1 MIVSLP
7 KNNILIQEVVM
18 ILTGK
23 IKRVLRMISV
33 LVAGIFFLEQ
43 VVWAGNIAVPIQPV
57 PERTENAS
65 DPSDFL
71 SSQSS
76 AESLISTKNAIES
89 FSPVSETDTGFFMTE
104 RGTKYDNFVLNP
116 DGCAHYY
123 FDGLLVEKSYD
134 SGKAFLYGYDEDRRE
149 KSMACYREG
158 GVYEYTREYRRNSS
172 GHIER
177 IVFYYPN
184 GSAIHRTMDS
194 RILEEERPNGEK
206 LIYSYLDNRRKAGK
220 TVYDKKGEL
229 KFEENYIYKGNGKF
243 DGVRRIYSDGTVIDF
258 SSRWK
263 ILRLELNNGRLSTYN
278 YDENW
283 NMTGRVMYIPADNGE
298 GIEKYVHYNSS
309 GTIYKTIKH
318 YPDGHVK
325 EHDDQGNL
333 MRETT
338 PGGMTYTY
346 HVPEGTLKTK
356 QTPDGHIVAYYPDG
370 RIQSVTAGDHKEDR
384 VYVESG
390 GEIEYTLAVHDDKV
404 RYVAEGLSQESGF
417 LSEYGREDVGA
428 ISVTYGGD
436 VTALYSA
443 GAVRQISVEGGYVEL
458 CSDQGLVY
466 QNSDAGTFYG
476 YEEGYLRQ
484 AASINGNIYNF
495 GTTSLADGVMVE
507 LKDALINGLKV
518 EFADSRVSRVISGAP
533 DRGIKED
540 ELDIHLDDILAALR
554 NDIANVRFIYGPD
567 DEIRE
572 IVTSSYS
579 SFHMEEGFISHVVS
593 AEGLVSW
600 FEYIFDDDGSLTGLK
615 IKDAGGIR
623 TYDSN
628 GDLVLVSV
636 GEEGEMGEMNIS
648 GGQVES
654 VMSAGTMLDRIAFDE
669 YGQISSARLTDNEGG
684 EYFFSGGVLSAFMGG
699 ENTVYE
705 VDDAGRITR
714 LIKEEGSDIFDVSYI
729 EDEKTGRELT
739 VFTDTRTLTRYI
751 YAYFPEQDQQLL
763 SEISDPAGINVVY
776 SYDAFSRTDSVSISF
791 AGRSTSIY
799 EYEYANEEIII
810 TDDIG
815 TKRYYDADYRP
826 LKIETPYNE
835 TYHYGYDTDESGETL
850 TFLNYSRRV
859 ESDGTVIEYFKGG
872 ITKITRPDGTYIDN
886 IEFDP
891 DTLELRRFSVHT
903 PDGDHHNVI
912 IDGPFVQLEL
922 EDSTRLVFYQDKLVA
937 FGNSQGITP
946 LYDLDELE
954 ETIYARRHSAAGA
967 IYPEEADIAASSW
980 RHQTYSDS
988 TAIHRVTR
996 DYEDHNWVVSVDMTA
1011 GDAASSAGEM
1021 YLDLRYDIP
1030 GLNWQAPIDM
1040 RGREISFFF
1049 RPDPS
1054 FDTSAAYPPEV
1065 QVFAK
1070 DSNWRT
1076 QYGTASVMEMSDG
1089 WVKVSLIPAEDD
1101 VNFGYT
1107 EQFFDPSRV
1116 VMIGLRISAG
1126 SDAPAGEKYLGKVLV
1141 KHDILPDIFE
1151 NVNYGTSPLDELYFG
1166 LGVTRDIDRL
1176 LGGDAAA
1183 AESYLENFIGAL
1195 GGGPADIYQENLLN
1209 MVSWN
1214 VESEADD
1221 IKGINGIHRDSAN
1234 DGFIITADLS
1244 STDANHGKGEVFF
1257 DLRTGVPGLG
1267 WGGPMNLAS
1276 RPISLLIKIPEG
1288 LVGPEEYPNGAR
1300 LFVED
1305 ADYKSQYGTWVNL
1318 KEADKW
1324 YRLDL
1329 VPTFGDIPN
1338 GSTEP
1343 GFDPSRIIRVG
1354 LSIVTPPG
1362 SSTEFSGDIN
1372 LSFLPASKND
1382 GNVNY
1387 TNTPLWMDLRG
1398 VQKYIINEDDNYIR
1412 VPSVNYLPEQYYSYV
1427 FNKGSGEAPEVNF
1440 EAIESP
1446 YAVWKY
1452 YGSQSWEGLNSN
1464 KGITSV
1470 AWDDPGT
1477 SLNAGV
1483 NISSGKTGEIY
1494 LDVRYLPR
1502 ATGKL
1507 WQNGSTL
1514 DMSTREVVFYV
1525 RAMDAFTANTSR
1537 PFEIEAFAKSVVTEG
1552 SSEVWRDVYAPG
1564 VALDPRGDWVKVTIT
1579 PSPHD
1584 FNSGTS
1590 HLDFDP
1596 TSVALIGLRVKPLSS
1611 AHTFSG
1617 QLEIRYEVNGVE
1629 LGAVGLGSESET
1641 LRDPVWVDQRDL
1653 AEYLRSEGIGL
1664 YGDYSVMTVV
1674 NQFAALIPGYALP
1687 GDMAAFIVYEGD
1699 DVVRS
1704 ISKPDGTTTWF
1715 GEGGRVDRI
1724 TFETGETFVDY
1735 EYDEKGGLANAILV
1749 SARDRLRNTMDDI
1762 TSELEKK
1769 TADSL
1774 LVLAEQYSLLEE
1786 NFMNDVN
1793 AARRQFASARS
1804 SLRAQQYVKVKR
1816 SFLFFTWTETVENR
1830 AVTEALRDLDRQE
1843 AEFNR
1848 EVSRQLA
1855 KLDEELALEHG
1866 KITAEK
1872 EKIMAENKWQEEKML
1887 ISILRQE
1894 AIPIIH
1900 FYYRGLLGRDADE
1913 AEIGRL
1919 FLKSMDTAGYYGGD
1933 SITGTSNFA
1942 AFFIPEI
1949 SDAGAVLSALTENSN
1964 TPLYL
1969 NLSYELKLLADGH
1982 IPGEDVSESAI
1993 TDIASG
1999 LDGLL
2004 RAYDLYHQLYA
2015 FYGCREEF
2023 HAALSSSTVSI
2034 ILDSRDILEKD
2045 LPDLTAAE
2053 RRDIEWV
2060 NRSILQDLLPGLVA
2074 KEKHPGYFNS
2084 GYLMEE
2090 LSSAAERAEVE
2101 AFKSGVINA
2110 VTGFLSEYINDSA
2123 SRDAM
2128 LEGLGLER
2136 DGVINVTPDFVEVL
2150 QKWLEDQDLH
2160 FGRSAFEALKKMVDI
2175 HGSGP
2180 VEIEELA
2187 AKALLIDILIGAG
2200 GPVTDNKI
2208 AISMYSM
2215 NMVARLYG
2223 IATGTYRVDYDDII
2237 SFAPGFVTL
2246 IDGDHYV
2253 TVISAT
2259 ESEVTYWDQNLGP
2272 GGGEITI
2279 SRKDFEDNWQGN
2291 VIATD
2296 TVEASKVLSEQV
2308 ARKIKGSFFWLLIPV
2323 LVSVI
2328 TTSVSAV
2335 ITAAISAITAVVSGL
2350 AGLIGNIA
2358 AGIGY
2363 AISTIGGAL
2372 NFAGK
2377 AFMGALNLGGASA
2390 AGAGAGT
2397 GVGAVSGFSI
2407 GALVEGAGATMVK
2420 IGLGYG
2426 VNAGLG
2432 SMGVD
2437 PLVSG
2442 LVSSFMTGGAHGLME
2457 GGGLQGAFISALQYG
2472 SAAGMN
2478 MLGHHL
2484 DLDPII
2490 TGILSMSTSVLSGAA
2505 LDPDVT
2511 LRQAIGEI
2519 VPHISGEL
2527 AYYGVHLAGQA
2538 MGISPDISAI
2548 AGMAIRSSLR
2558 MGFSDGQDPGAWLD
2572 GAILG
2577 TTQGIT
2583 QLGIKHLIDNLDL
2596 PPLVEQYGARLLG
2609 MIADSLAPGIVDV
2622 IKNIFDTGANPALT
2636 SGSKPVQS
2644 DDKYW
2649 KIDSETGQKEFALD
2663 DYLQDMAEWSWRE
2676 EGYKKMSE
2684 SLSEHIRRGGLRQ
2697 AIDNHGAQLFNGEMM
2712 EAIGTFHMSAG
2723 EYFQDR
2729 VDDGVFEM
2737 AQMAD
2742 GINVARVR
2750 VEDAEG
2756 NNYGYA
2762 YFRQDDTGSYRD
2774 LYGYVYGDH
2783 QYFGDI
2789 FIDPYGNLKLM
2800 NGQIVENT
2808 AGYIVTR
2815 MISNGMHDYVQFR
2828 DLYGEVVLGITPT
2841 RAGEGI
2847 HITENGQLYD
2857 GRVFGDGYICS
2868 ISADSISYSDTYSGL
2883 KWSIDPSGKID
2894 LNLSGSL
2901 DLSPEEIRHFS
2912 SLDDAQ
2918 KEQALTA
2925 IMFFGGG
2932 FGNDRPK
2939 GNMSTIMRLFMQD
2952 LIADEIVSPDNAFG
2966 IATYEGTN
2974 NRSGLIRNALLWS
2987 MDSISDSY
2995 NPITNEI
3002 REGLHDFLGQL
3013 SPEQLSKEVVYFSH
3027 SGQFR
3032 PLIRALNNDPD
3043 LVVNTIINFEGPY
3056 IGAQTI
3062 SNTNVNRVINILGM
3076 QPALERH
3083 DLRQVVKWGP
3093 AGAYLDIA
3101 NIKFRDDPVPFLGP
3115 VNFKGIDADGNVFD
3129 IQNYNFEIIGARHS
3143 DFSYN
3148 PDSVLQHN
3156 QREINIATNFFMRQL
3171 AEATVSQDVWDP
3183 FVRRAGITYNAKR
3196 DVYVV
3201 DPMVYEE
3208 ENR

>member
-1 MIVSLP
+1 
-7 KNNILIQEVVM
+7 M

-23 IKRVLRMISV
+23 IKRILRTISA
-33 LVAGIFFLEQ
+33 LVSGIFLLEQ
-43 VVWAGNIAVPIQPV
+43 VVWAGNIATPIQPV
-57 PERTENAS
+57 SERTETAS

-71 SSQSS
+71 SSQSR
-76 AESLISTKNAIES
+76 AENLIASKNEVENFVAPDIS
-89 FSPVSETDTGFFMTE
+89 SDQLLKTD
-104 RGTKYDNFVLNP
+104 RGTEYDRSVMNP
-116 DGCAHYY
+116 DGSVSYY
-123 FDGLLVEKSYD
+123 SEGLIVEKNFD
-134 SGKAFLYGYDEDRRE
+134 SGKAFLYCYGQDKRE
-149 KSMACYREG
+149 QSMVCYKEG
-158 GVYEYTREYRRNSS
+158 GVYAYTKEYRRNSS

-184 GSAIHRTMDS
+184 GRAVHRTMDS
-194 RILEEERPNGEK
+194 RILQEDRPNGEK
-206 LIYSYLDNRRKAGK
+206 LIYSYLDNRRISGKAS
-220 TVYDKKGEL
+220 YDKEGSL
-229 KFEENYIYKGNGKF
+229 QFQENYIYDDHGRF
-243 DGVRRIYSDGTVIDF
+243 DGVKRLYSDGRVLHF
-258 SSRWK
+258 SSNWK
-263 ILRLELNNGRLSTYN
+263 VLRLDIDDGRVLTFN

-283 NMTGRVMYIPADNGE
+283 NRTGRVMYIPYESQPGHAE
-298 GIEKYVHYNSS
+298 YIHYDSS
-309 GTIYKTIKH
+309 GAVHKTIRH
-318 YPDGHVK
+318 YPEGHVR
-325 EHDDQGNL
+325 HWDHRGNL
-333 MRETT
+333 VKEII
-338 PGGMTYTY
+338 PGESTYTY
-346 HVPEGTLKTK
+346 YVLEGTVKTK
-356 QTPDGHIVAYYPDG
+356 QTPDGRIIAYSPDG
-370 RIQSVTAGDHKEDR
+370 RIQSVTAGDHREDR
-384 VYVESG
+384 LYVVSG
-390 GEIEYTLAVHDDKV
+390 GEVEYTLAVHGDKV
-404 RYVAEGLSQESGF
+404 RYVAEGISNECGF
-417 LSEYGREDVGA
+417 LSEHQWEDGDA

-436 VTALYSA
+436 VTAVYA
-443 GAVRQISVEGGYVEL
+443 QGGMRQISVDGGQVEVF
-458 CSDQGLVY
+458 SNQDLVS

-476 YEEGYLRQ
+476 YSDGYLRR
-484 AASINGNIYNF
+484 AASINGNVYNF
-495 GTTSLADGVMVE
+495 RATSLSDGVIVE
-507 LKDALINGLKV
+507 LNDAVINGLKV
-518 EFADSRVSRVISGAP
+518 EFTGSDVSRIISDTP
-533 DRGIKED
+533 DVEITE
-540 ELDIHLDDILAALR
+540 EEFDIQVEDILAALR

-567 DEIRE
+567 DEIKE

-579 SFHMEEGFISHVVS
+579 SVHINDGLISYVVS
-593 AEGLVSW
+593 PDGMVSG
-600 FEYIFDDDGSLTGLK
+600 FEYIFDDDGSPAGLK
-615 IKDAGGIR
+615 IRDAGGIR
-623 TYDSN
+623 TYDAS
-628 GDLVLVSV
+628 GELVHVSV
-636 GEEGEMGEMNIS
+636 GEEGSEGEINVS
-648 GGQVES
+648 SGQVES
-654 VMSAGTMLDRIAFDE
+654 LMSAGTMLDRITFDE
-669 YGQISSARLTDNEGG
+669 YGQISSARLIDTDGG
-684 EYFFSGGVLSAFMGG
+684 EYFFSGGMLAAFTGG
-699 ENTVYE
+699 QNTVYE
-705 VDDAGRITR
+705 VDDEGRITK
-714 LIKEEGSDIFDVSYI
+714 LIKGEGSDVFDVLYI
-729 EDEKTGRELT
+729 EDENTGRELT
-739 VFTDTRTLTRYI
+739 VFTDARTQVRYI
-751 YAYFPEQDQQLL
+751 YDYFPDQDQQLL
-763 SEISDPAGINVVY
+763 REISDPTGINVVY

-791 AGRSTSIY
+791 AGKSTSHY
-799 EYEYANEEIII
+799 QYEYAQDEIII
-810 TDDIG
+810 TDSIG
-815 TKRYYDADYRP
+815 TKRYYGADRRP

-835 TYHYGYDTDESGETL
+835 TYHYGYDTDESGQIL

-859 ESDGTVIEYFKGG
+859 ASDGTVIEYFKGG

-886 IEFDP
+886 IEFDA

-903 PDGDHHNVI
+903 PEGDRHNVI

-922 EDSTRLVFYQDKLVA
+922 EDSTRLMFYQDKLVA

-954 ETIYARRHSAAGA
+954 EMIYARRQSGSED
-967 IYPEEADIAASSW
+967 IYQGEADIAASSW

-988 TAIHRVTR
+988 MAIQRVIR

-1011 GDAASSAGEM
+1011 GDAANSAGEM

-1030 GLNWQAPIDM
+1030 GLEWHSPIDM
-1040 RGREISFFF
+1040 RGREISFLF

-1054 FDTSAAYPPEV
+1054 FEFSAAYPPEV

-1070 DSNWRT
+1070 DSDWRT

-1089 WVKVSLIPAEDD
+1089 WVKVSLIPVEDD

-1116 VMIGLRISAG
+1116 IMIGLRMSHGA
-1126 SDAPAGEKYLGKVLV
+1126 DAPEGEKYSGKVLV

-1151 NVNYGTSPLDELYFG
+1151 NVDHGTSPLDELYFG
-1166 LGVTRDIDRL
+1166 LGVTRDIGRL
-1176 LGGDAAA
+1176 LGEEAAA
-1183 AESYLENFIGAL
+1183 AESYLESFIGAL

-1214 VESEADD
+1214 IESDAND
-1221 IKGINGIHRDSAN
+1221 IKGINGIHRDTV
-1234 DGFIITADLS
+1234 DGGFIITADLS
-1244 STDANHGKGEVFF
+1244 STAAGHGKGEVFF

-1267 WGGPMNLAS
+1267 WDGPMNLAS
-1276 RPISLLIKIPEG
+1276 RPISMLIKIPEG
-1288 LVGPEEYPNGAR
+1288 LVGPEENPNGAR

-1305 ADYKSQYGTWVNL
+1305 ADYNSQYGTWVNL

-1354 LSIVTPPG
+1354 LSVVTPPG
-1362 SSTEFSGDIN
+1362 SSTEFEGDLN
-1372 LSFLPASKND
+1372 LSFLPASQND
-1382 GNVNY
+1382 GVVNY

-1412 VPSVNYLPEQYYSYV
+1412 VPAVNYLPEQYYSYV

-1446 YAVWKY
+1446 HSSWRY
-1452 YGSQSWEGLNSN
+1452 YGSQSWEALNSN

-1470 AWDDPGT
+1470 AWDDSGT

-1483 NISSGKTGEIY
+1483 DISSGKTGEIY
-1494 LDVRYLPR
+1494 LDMRYMPR

-1507 WQNGSTL
+1507 WQNGYTL

-1525 RAMDAFTANTSR
+1525 RAMDGFTANTSR
-1537 PFEIEAFAKSVVTEG
+1537 PFEIEAFAKSVVSEG
-1552 SSEVWRDVYAPG
+1552 ASEVWRDVYSPG
-1564 VALDPRGDWVKVTIT
+1564 VSLDPLGEWIKVTIT

-1584 FNSGTS
+1584 FNAGTS
-1590 HLDFDP
+1590 HVDFDP
-1596 TSVALIGLRVKPLSS
+1596 TSVALIGLRVKPVANS
-1611 AHTFSG
+1611 HTFSG

-1629 LGAVGLGSESET
+1629 LGAVGLGAEGAA
-1641 LRDPVWVDQRDL
+1641 LRDPVWVDQREM
-1653 AEYLRSEGIGL
+1653 AGYLRSAEIGL
-1664 YGDYSVMTVV
+1664 YGDYSVMGMV
-1674 NQFAALIPGYALP
+1674 NQCAALIPGYALP
-1687 GDMAAFIVYEGD
+1687 GDMAAFIVYDGN

-1735 EYDEKGGLANAILV
+1735 EYDDNGNLTNAILV
-1749 SARDRLRNTMDDI
+1749 SARDRLRNTMDGI

-1793 AARRQFASARS
+1793 AARRQFASARG

-1816 SFLFFTWTETVENR
+1816 RFLFFTWTETLENK
-1830 AVTEALRDLDRQE
+1830 AVTQALRDLDRQE

-1855 KLDEELALEHG
+1855 KLNDELALEHG
-1866 KITAEK
+1866 KIIAEK
-1872 EKIMAENKWQEEKML
+1872 EKIMAEYKWQEEKML

-1919 FLKSMDTAGYYGGD
+1919 FLKNMDTASYYGDGGV
-1933 SITGTSNFA
+1933 TGTCNFA
-1942 AFFIPEI
+1942 AFFLPEI
-1949 SDAGAVLSALTENSN
+1949 TDAGAILSALRENKDD
-1964 TPLYL
+1964 PLYL
-1969 NLSYELKLLADGH
+1969 NVSPELKILADEYV
-1982 IPGEDVSESAI
+1982 PAEDVAEKAL

-2004 RAYDLYHQLYA
+2004 RVYDLYHQLCV

-2023 HAALSSSTVSI
+2023 HAVLSASTVSG
-2034 ILDSRDILEKD
+2034 ILEVEHILGKD
-2045 LPDLTAAE
+2045 ELDLTAGE

-2060 NRSILQDLLPGLVA
+2060 NRSIMQDLLPGLAA
-2074 KEKHPGYFNS
+2074 KEKDPGYFNS
-2084 GYLMEE
+2084 EYLMEE
-2090 LSSAAERAEVE
+2090 LSSAAERVEVE
-2101 AFKSGVINA
+2101 VFKTNVINA
-2110 VTGFLSEYINDSA
+2110 VIAFLASYIDDSA
-2123 SRDAM
+2123 SRGAM

-2136 DGVINVTPDFVEVL
+2136 DGVIDVTPEFVEVL
-2150 QKWLEDQDLH
+2150 EKWLEEQDLH
-2160 FGRSAFEALKKMVDI
+2160 FGRSAFAALKKMIDI
-2175 HGSGP
+2175 KGGGP
-2180 VEIEELA
+2180 AEIEELA

-2215 NMVARLYG
+2215 SRVAGLYG
-2223 IATGTYRVDYDDII
+2223 IVTGAYRVEYDDII
-2237 SFAPGFVTL
+2237 SFDPGFVTL
-2246 IDGDHYV
+2246 INGNHYI

-2272 GGGEITI
+2272 GGGEVTI

-2291 VIATD
+2291 VITND
-2296 TVEASKVLSEQV
+2296 TVEGAKVLSGQV

-2350 AGLIGNIA
+2350 AGLVGNIA

-2363 AISTIGGAL
+2363 AISAIGGAL
-2372 NFAGK
+2372 NFAVNS
-2377 AFMGALNLGGASA
+2377 FMGAFSLGGASA
-2390 AGAGAGT
+2390 VGAGAGT
-2397 GVGAVSGFSI
+2397 GAVSGFSI

-2420 IGLGYG
+2420 MGLGYG

-2432 SMGVD
+2432 SLGVD

-2457 GGGLQGAFISALQYG
+2457 GGGLQGAFISAIEYG

-2478 MLGHHL
+2478 MLGHHF

-2490 TGILSMSTSVLSGAA
+2490 TGILSMSTSVLSGAS

-2511 LRQAIGEI
+2511 LKQAIGEI
-2519 VPHISGEL
+2519 APHIAGEL
-2527 AYYGVHLAGQA
+2527 ACYGVHLAGTA
-2538 MGISPDISAI
+2538 MGISSDISAI
-2548 AGMAIRSSLR
+2548 AGMAVRSSLR

-2583 QLGIKHLIDNLDL
+2583 QLGIRHLIDELDL
-2596 PPLVEQYGARLLG
+2596 PPLVEQYGAQLLG
-2609 MIADSLAPGIVDV
+2609 MIADSLTPGIVDV
-2622 IKNIFDTGANPALT
+2622 INNIFDPSENPALT
-2636 SGSKPVQS
+2636 SGAKPLQA

-2649 KIDSETGQKEFALD
+2649 KIDTETGQREFALD

-2697 AIDNHGAQLFNGEMM
+2697 AIDNYGSELFNNEML

-2723 EYFQDR
+2723 EYFQER

-2742 GINVARVR
+2742 GINVARVG
-2750 VEDAEG
+2750 VEDAGG

-2774 LYGYVYGDH
+2774 LYGYTYGDY
-2783 QYFGDI
+2783 QYLGDI
-2789 FIDPYGNLKLM
+2789 FVDPYGKLKLM

-2808 AGYIVTR
+2808 TGYIVTR
-2815 MISNGMHDYVQFR
+2815 MISNGMHDYVQFS
-2828 DLYGEVVLGITPT
+2828 DLYGEVVLGITPS

-2847 HITENGQLYD
+2847 HITESGQLYD
-2857 GRVFGDGYICS
+2857 GRVFGDGYVCS
-2868 ISADSISYSDTYSGL
+2868 ISGDSISYADTDSGL
-2883 KWSIDPSGKID
+2883 EWSIGSSGKID

-2932 FGNDRPK
+2932 FGNDNPQ
-2939 GNMSTIMRLFMQD
+2939 GNMSTIMQLFMQD
-2952 LIADEIVSPDNAFG
+2952 LIADEIVGPDNVFG

-2974 NRSGLIRNALLWS
+2974 NRLGLMRNALLWS
-2987 MDSISDSY
+2987 MDAVSDSY
-2995 NPITNEI
+2995 NPITDEI
-3002 REGLHDFLGQL
+3002 RSGLYDFLGKL
-3013 SPEQLSKEVVYFSH
+3013 SPEQLSAEVVYFSH
-3027 SGQFR
+3027 SGQFK
-3032 PLIRALNNDPD
+3032 PLIKALNNDPD
-3043 LVVNTIINFEGPY
+3043 LAVNTIINFEGPY
-3056 IGAQTI
+3056 VGDQTI
-3062 SNTNVNRVINILGM
+3062 SNRNVDRVINVIGT
-3076 QPALERH
+3076 QQALEGN
-3083 DLRQVVKWGP
+3083 DLPQLVKWGP
-3093 AGAYLDIA
+3093 AGAYLDLA
-3101 NIKFRDDPVPFLGP
+3101 NVEFRDDPVPFLGP
-3115 VNFKGIDADGNVFD
+3115 VNFKGIDADGNAFD

-3148 PDSVLQHN
+3148 PE
-3156 QREINIATNFFMRQL
+3156 REGLTQEQIDVNRATNHFMRRL
-3171 AEATVSQDVWDP
+3171 SDVTVDSGPFKMSDFLESNGIRYDVD
-3183 FVRRAGITYNAKR
+3183 RNI
-3196 DVYVV
+3196 YVV
-3201 DPMVYEE
+3201 DPILFERGNYE
-3208 ENR
+3208 